1 MAKLVTPDQI
11 VADAY
16 MYANQ
21 VSGSN
26 AFVTTDQ
33 ALRLAN
39 LACGEFYDLLVAC
52 RGHEYYISEGSIF
65 ITPGQSRYPLPE
77 DFYELYSLTLNWGPQ
92 DVEEVPDYS
101 SVRDRPRYM
110 NGLPWARRSTKAFR
124 LRNQEIEILP
134 VPTGEVTGSLQYLP
148 AFQDMVMGGGSFDG
162 VNGWERLISL
172 RTAMDMCAIA
182 QRESAQ
188 LAQLYAAEKQR
199 IEEMAN
205 DRAAQHP
212 NQIRDVGPELGCYGV
227 RRGYRA
233 L

>member
-1 MAKLVTPDQI
+1 MAKLVTIDQI

-21 VSGSN
+21 VSGGN
-26 AFVTTDQ
+26 AFVTADQ

-52 RGHEYYISEGSIF
+52 RGHEYYISEYTLPLVS
-65 ITPGQSRYPLPE
+65 GQSRYPLPE
-77 DFYELYSLTLNWGPQ
+77 NFYELYSVTINWGPQ

-101 SVRDRPRYM
+101 SVRDRSHFL
-110 NGLPWARRSTKAFR
+110 NGLSWARRGPKAFR
-124 LRNQEIEILP
+124 LRAGEIELLP
-134 VPTGEVTGSLQYLP
+134 VPQSEPTAILQYLP
-148 AFQDMVMGGGSFDG
+148 AFEDMAIGSGSFDG
-162 VNGWERLISL
+162 VNGWERLIVL

-188 LAQLYAAEKQR
+188 LTQLYAAEKQR
-199 IEEMAN
+199 VEEMAN
-205 DRAAQHP
+205 DRAAEHP
-212 NQIRDVGPELGCYGV
+212 NQIREVFPEGPRFM